1 MKKKRFVLLAVAL
14 AAFLATGITVLAAN
28 CPSCE
33 SSGVNTTLK
42 QYGEHC
48 WHRTASHTVRY
59 SEGGVLK
66 EEECRIYYN
75 EDKVY
80 WVCTSGH
87 GTITTQYHY
96 KETHSSS
103 HCNSLDYYH

>member
-14 AAFLATGITVLAAN
+14 ATFLATGITVLAAS
-28 CPSCE
+28 CPACE
-33 SSGVNTTLK
+33 LFGVNTTLK
-42 QYGEHC
+42 QYGEPC

-59 SEGGVLK
+59 SEDGVLK

-80 WVCTSGH
+80 WVCTNGH
-87 GTITTQYHY
+87 DTVTTQYHY
-96 KETHSSS
+96 KEIHSSS